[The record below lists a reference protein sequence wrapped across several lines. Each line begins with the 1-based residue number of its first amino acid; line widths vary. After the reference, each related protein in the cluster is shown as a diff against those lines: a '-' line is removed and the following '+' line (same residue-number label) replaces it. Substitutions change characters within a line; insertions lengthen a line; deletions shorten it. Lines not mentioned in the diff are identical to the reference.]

1 MESKNKFKITL
12 PNVFYT
18 ALLTA
23 VVIICVGGVSLFPY
37 VLRFPLI
44 IATAVLS
51 AGYIIFKQQKIY
63 LNMPA
68 VLILITVAYLLI
80 SVTYSIDSGKTLELA
95 TVYLCCS
102 VIMLADFKMDF
113 YKKAITAIKVVC
125 IVFAF
130 SIIISS
136 FIDDCML
143 KYFSFIVNP
152 TNNPNVARLLREEVR
167 WSHSYSGFAR
177 EKGEA
182 AFIMNVGI
190 AVYYAKYFTEK
201 KFTIKDL
208 AFLLILFWALI
219 LTSKRMLFLCP
230 IMTAAALLLLSN
242 KKGRFTKIIPIAF
255 IIICCTITL
264 ASILPQFSHLF
275 ERFIDKESMTSLTGR
290 VDLWPYSFE
299 MFAKS
304 PMIGLGIGSFN
315 KYLDLY
321 GEGRNEI
328 ITLKNSFHGRTVTT
342 LSATGQDV
350 FHNYFFPFTEGF
362 SYVEAGDMN
371 ALKNTANKNTC
382 AVMLELIQGEGGVN
396 ILDTSYVQ
404 SLVKFCNENDI
415 LVIVDE
421 VQTGVGRT
429 GKLFAFENY
438 EILPDLVTVAK
449 GIGGGLPIGLCMCGE
464 KLKDVMSP
472 STHGT
477 TFGANPVVCAGANY
491 VLDTITA
498 DGFLDEVNKKGAYIE
513 EKVSKFKNV
522 KNVRRMGLMIG
533 IEFENGNAHD
543 IAVKCVENGLLIITA
558 KDLLRML
565 PPLVIT
571 YDEIDEALKILE
583 TTLKE
588 NY

>member
-208 AFLLILFWALI
+208 AFLLILFWGLI

-315 KYLDLY
+315 KYLDLHGVLIGGTKWTYY
-321 GEGRNEI
+321 GHNIYYEFLGELGIIGCTLLFGALLMIIVKTVSLMRDKRVSSLEKYLLTFSFAIQITCFIYCASGNVLLYMQQI
-328 ITLKNSFHGRTVTT
+328 FIWFFAGAITLT
-342 LSATGQDV
+342 LSRK
-350 FHNYFFPFTEGF
+350 YRKIK
-362 SYVEAGDMN
+362 S
-371 ALKNTANKNTC
+371 K
-382 AVMLELIQGEGGVN
+382 EL
-396 ILDTSYVQ
+396 SH
-404 SLVKFCNENDI
+404 
-415 LVIVDE
+415 
-421 VQTGVGRT
+421 
-429 GKLFAFENY
+429 A
-438 EILPDLVTVAK
+438 
-449 GIGGGLPIGLCMCGE
+449 
-464 KLKDVMSP
+464 
-472 STHGT
+472 
-477 TFGANPVVCAGANY
+477 
-491 VLDTITA
+491 
-498 DGFLDEVNKKGAYIE
+498 
-513 EKVSKFKNV
+513 
-522 KNVRRMGLMIG
+522 
-533 IEFENGNAHD
+533 
-543 IAVKCVENGLLIITA
+543 
-558 KDLLRML
+558 
-565 PPLVIT
+565 
-571 YDEIDEALKILE
+571 
-583 TTLKE
+583 
-588 NY
+588 

>member
-1 MESKNKFKITL
+1 MIILNTKEKDLKYIMHTYGRYD
-12 PNVFYT
+12 V
-18 ALLTA
+18 AL
-23 VVIICVGGVSLFPY
+23 
-37 VLRFPLI
+37 
-44 IATAVLS
+44 
-51 AGYIIFKQQKIY
+51 K
-63 LNMPA
+63 
-68 VLILITVAYLLI
+68 
-80 SVTYSIDSGKTLELA
+80 SGKGAIAYDENGKKYIDVSSGIGVNSLGYCNDGWVEAVAKQASTIQHMSNYFYSEQSSNLAEKLCTLTGLSKVCFGNSGAEA
-95 TVYLCCS
+95 NEC
-102 VIMLADFKMDF
+102 
-113 YKKAITAIKVVC
+113 AIK
-125 IVFAF
+125 I
-130 SIIISS
+130 
-136 FIDDCML
+136 
-143 KYFSFIVNP
+143 
-152 TNNPNVARLLREEVR
+152 AR
-167 WSHSYSGFAR
+167 
-177 EKGEA
+177 K
-182 AFIMNVGI
+182 
-190 AVYYAKYFTEK
+190 
-201 KFTIKDL
+201 
-208 AFLLILFWALI
+208 
-219 LTSKRMLFLCP
+219 
-230 IMTAAALLLLSN
+230 
-242 KKGRFTKIIPIAF
+242 
-255 IIICCTITL
+255 
-264 ASILPQFSHLF
+264 
-275 ERFIDKESMTSLTGR
+275 
-290 VDLWPYSFE
+290 YSFD
-299 MFAKS
+299 K
-304 PMIGLGIGSFN
+304 
-315 KYLDLY
+315 Y

-533 IEFENGNAHD
+533 IELESGNAHD

-588 NY
+588 ND

>member
-1 MESKNKFKITL
+1 MIILNTKEKDLKYIMHTYGRYD
-12 PNVFYT
+12 V
-18 ALLTA
+18 AL
-23 VVIICVGGVSLFPY
+23 
-37 VLRFPLI
+37 
-44 IATAVLS
+44 
-51 AGYIIFKQQKIY
+51 K
-63 LNMPA
+63 
-68 VLILITVAYLLI
+68 
-80 SVTYSIDSGKTLELA
+80 SGKGAIAYDENGKKYIDVSSGIGVNSLGYCNDGWVEAVAKQAGTIQHMSNYFYSEQSSNLAEKLCTLTGLSKVCFGNSGAEA
-95 TVYLCCS
+95 NEC
-102 VIMLADFKMDF
+102 
-113 YKKAITAIKVVC
+113 AIK
-125 IVFAF
+125 I
-130 SIIISS
+130 
-136 FIDDCML
+136 
-143 KYFSFIVNP
+143 
-152 TNNPNVARLLREEVR
+152 AR
-167 WSHSYSGFAR
+167 
-177 EKGEA
+177 K
-182 AFIMNVGI
+182 
-190 AVYYAKYFTEK
+190 
-201 KFTIKDL
+201 
-208 AFLLILFWALI
+208 
-219 LTSKRMLFLCP
+219 
-230 IMTAAALLLLSN
+230 
-242 KKGRFTKIIPIAF
+242 
-255 IIICCTITL
+255 
-264 ASILPQFSHLF
+264 
-275 ERFIDKESMTSLTGR
+275 
-290 VDLWPYSFE
+290 YSFD
-299 MFAKS
+299 K
-304 PMIGLGIGSFN
+304 
-315 KYLDLY
+315 Y

-583 TTLKE
+583 ITLKE
-588 NY
+588 ND